1 MKEVYTPST
10 RGLFSYP
17 QTHSPFDALC
27 TLVTKEMARAHEDV
41 GTAVNN
47 PNVLTPVTV
56 VSYPSVIPSKVY
68 VKQSMY
74 NYCGVYDPLAAA
86 DSFGYST

>member
-1 MKEVYTPST
+1 
-10 RGLFSYP
+10 
-17 QTHSPFDALC
+17 
-27 TLVTKEMARAHEDV
+27 MAKAHKDM

-56 VSYPSVIPSKVY
+56 VSYPGVIPSNVY
-68 VKQSMY
+68 VKQSVY
-74 NYCGVYDPLAAA
+74 NYYGVYDPLAAA